1 MPQAPTRCGDQKQ
14 RRNGRKRLKYY
25 QIRLENV
32 IKKSQNDTN
41 GFKLVCLLSKIDNF
55 FLSYHSRMGGVQ
67 KSSEIVQKMSKYNPI
82 ARNIF

>member
-32 IKKSQNDTN
+32 IKKSQNDKH
-41 GFKLVCLLSKIDNF
+41 GFNLVCLLSKIDNF
-55 FLSYHSRMGGVQ
+55 FYPITPEWVECKKVPKLYKKCQ
-67 KSSEIVQKMSKYNPI
+67 NIIQLPEI
-82 ARNIF
+82 FF